1 MGVLAFDAEGDEV
14 LHLVGFRIDH
24 WRFAVR
30 LAQVKTSMLPCPI
43 TRVFH
48 TPSFVQ
54 GIISL
59 HGAIVCVLDLG
70 RLLGLRGTGAK
81 YRRFLVVADQGVEA
95 AIPVHDVF
103 RIPEVQASRVEP
115 VPPHLPQDSR
125 ALLEGVI
132 NTSSLEAHLRSE
144 GEEDTITLVNAATV
158 FDAPP
163 LRVLRGLSA
172 RR

>member
-1 MGVLAFDAEGDEV
+1 MVPPTSFQPSDEF
-14 LHLVGFRIDH
+14 LHLVGFRIEH

-30 LAQVKTSMLPCPI
+30 LSQVKTSMLPCPI

-70 RLLGLRGTGAK
+70 RLLGLKTTGAK
-81 YRRFLVVADQGVEA
+81 HRRFIVLSDGGVEA

-103 RIPEVQASRVEP
+103 RIPEVMASEVGP
-115 VPPHLPQDSR
+115 VPVHVPPDNR
-125 ALLEGVI
+125 MLLEGI
-132 NTSSLEAHLRSE
+132 LNMSARNREPSEAA
-144 GEEDTITLVNAATV
+144 EDTITLVNARTL
-158 FDAPP
+158 FDAPA
-163 LRVLRGLSA
+163 LRALRGGS
-172 RR
+172 

>member
-1 MGVLAFDAEGDEV
+1 MVAFEDEGDV

-30 LAQVKTSMLPCPI
+30 LAQVKTSMLPSSI

-48 TPSFVQ
+48 TPPFVQ

-70 RLLGLRGTGAK
+70 RLLGLRSTGAK
-81 YRRFLVVADQGVEA
+81 YRRFLVIADQGVEA

-103 RIPEVQASRVEP
+103 RIPEVPSSCVEA
-115 VPPHLPQDSR
+115 VPPHLPRESR
-125 ALLEGVI
+125 LLLEGVI
-132 NTSSLEAHLRSE
+132 NTSSLAPEVRSE
-144 GEEDTITLVNAATV
+144 GEDDTMTLVNAATV

-163 LRVLRGLSA
+163 VRVLRGLSDH
-172 RR
+172 R

>member
-1 MGVLAFDAEGDEV
+1 MEDLDFGGADVLR
-14 LHLVGFRIDH
+14 LVGFRIEH

-43 TRVFH
+43 TQVFH

-59 HGAIVCVLDLG
+59 HGAIVCVLDFG
-70 RLLGLRGTGAK
+70 SLLGLRSTGAK
-81 YRRFLVVADQGVEA
+81 YRRFLVVSNEGVEA
-95 AIPVHDVF
+95 ALPVHDVF
-103 RIPEVQASRVEP
+103 RIPEVAASQLVS
-115 VPPHLPQDSR
+115 VPPHVPLDNR

-132 NTSSLEAHLRSE
+132 NTSSLGPAFESTT
-144 GEEDTITLVNAATV
+144 EDTITLVDVASM

-163 LRVLRGLSA
+163 IRALRGLGPK
-172 RR
+172 